1 MVSICKHDQLSILL
15 PPHSDSVMDSE
26 NTAAWYEDWFDS
38 PYYSILY
45 QNRDETEARQ
55 FIDALLGKLAPPAG
69 ARMLD
74 LACGKG
80 RFSKYLAAKG
90 FDVTGLDLSY
100 NSIQYA
106 RQFESDHLA
115 FYTHDMRLP
124 YRVRYYDYIFSFF
137 TSFGYFDTDRDH
149 IRTLKS
155 IRTGLRAGGV
165 FVLDFFNARYVRSG
179 LPVREEK
186 ELEGIRF
193 QISKT
198 EDGLF
203 VTKSIQFE
211 DAVRAY
217 RFEERVRLYD
227 QSDLEQLFREAGL
240 EITAI
245 YGDYA
250 LQTFDLQNSP
260 RIILVARAIL

>member
-1 MVSICKHDQLSILL
+1 ME
-15 PPHSDSVMDSE
+15 SE
-26 NTAAWYEDWFDS
+26 KTAEWFEDWFDS

-55 FIDALLGKLAPPAG
+55 FINALLEKLQPPAD
-69 ARMLD
+69 ARVLD

-80 RFSKYLAAKG
+80 RFSKYLAEKG
-90 FDVTGLDLSY
+90 FDVTGLDLSE
-100 NSIQYA
+100 NSIGYA
-106 RQFESDHLA
+106 RQFESDRLA

-165 FVLDFFNARYVRSG
+165 FVLDFLNARHVRNG
-179 LPVREEK
+179 LPMREEK

-193 QISKT
+193 QISKA
-198 EDGLF
+198 EDGRF
-203 VTKSIQFE
+203 VTKSIRFE
-211 DAVRAY
+211 DRGRAY
-217 RFEERVRLYD
+217 SFEERVRLYE
-227 QSDLEQLFREAGL
+227 QPDLERLFKAAGL
-240 EITAI
+240 EITAV

-250 LQTFDLQNSP
+250 LQAFDIQRSP
-260 RIILVARAIL
+260 RIILVARAKG

>member
-1 MVSICKHDQLSILL
+1 
-15 PPHSDSVMDSE
+15 MDSE

-55 FIDALLGKLAPPAG
+55 FIDALLATLQPSTA
-69 ARMLD
+69 ARVLD

-80 RFSKYLAAKG
+80 RFSKYLAEKG
-90 FDVTGLDLSY
+90 FDVTGLDLSF

-106 RQFESDHLA
+106 RQFEAGNLA

-124 YRVRYYDYIFSFF
+124 YRMRYYDYIFSFF

-155 IRTGLRAGGV
+155 IRTGLRAGGI
-165 FVLDFFNARYVRSG
+165 FVLDFFNACYVRKG
-179 LPVREEK
+179 LPMQEEK

-198 EDGLF
+198 EDGRF

-211 DAVRAY
+211 DAGRAY
-217 RFEERVRLYD
+217 RFEERVRLYE
-227 QSDLEQLFREAGL
+227 QPDLERLFHAAGL
-240 EITAI
+240 EITDV
-245 YGDYA
+245 YGDYT
-250 LQTFDLQNSP
+250 LQSFDLQSSP
-260 RIILVARAIL
+260 RIILVARATV

>member
-1 MVSICKHDQLSILL
+1 
-15 PPHSDSVMDSE
+15 MDSE

-55 FIDALLGKLAPPAG
+55 FIDALLERLHPPVG

-80 RFSKYLAAKG
+80 RFSIYLAEKG
-90 FDVTGLDLSY
+90 FDVTGLDLSD
-100 NSIQYA
+100 NSIRYA
-106 RQFESDHLA
+106 RQFESDKLA

-155 IRTGLRAGGV
+155 IRTGLRAGGI
-165 FVLDFFNARYVRSG
+165 FVLDFFNARYVRNG
-179 LPVREEK
+179 LPAMEEK

-193 QISKT
+193 QISKS
-198 EDGLF
+198 EVGLF
-203 VTKSIQFE
+203 VTKSIRFE
-211 DAVRAY
+211 DAGRAY
-217 RFEERVRLYD
+217 RFEERVRLYE
-227 QSDLEQLFREAGL
+227 QADLERLFREAGL
-240 EITAI
+240 EVVAT
-245 YGDYA
+245 YGNYS
-250 LQTFDLQNSP
+250 LQSFDIQYSP
-260 RIILVARAIL
+260 RIILVARAIE

>member
-1 MVSICKHDQLSILL
+1 
-15 PPHSDSVMDSE
+15 MDSE

-55 FIDALLGKLAPPAG
+55 FIDALLANLQPPPS
-69 ARMLD
+69 ARVLD

-80 RFSKYLAAKG
+80 RFSKYLAEKG
-90 FDVTGLDLSY
+90 FDVTGLDLSF

-106 RQFESDHLA
+106 RQFESDSLA

-124 YRVRYYDYIFSFF
+124 YRMRYYNYIFSFF

-155 IRTGLRAGGV
+155 IRAGLRAGGI
-165 FVLDFFNARYVRSG
+165 FVLDFFNARYVRKG
-179 LPVREEK
+179 LPMQEEK

-198 EDGLF
+198 EDGRF

-211 DAVRAY
+211 DAGRTY
-217 RFEERVRLYD
+217 RFEERVRLYE
-227 QSDLEQLFREAGL
+227 QSDLERLFHAAGL
-240 EITAI
+240 EITDV
-245 YGDYA
+245 YGDYT
-250 LQTFDLQNSP
+250 LQSFDLQSSP
-260 RIILVARAIL
+260 RIILVARAIV